1 MNELSKLAI
10 DYFKDKDLKLN
21 EIVTEID
28 NLKIDVVRHFLENS
42 DDDKVY
48 VIKRSGNLEEYNQDK
63 ILRSIKN
70 AADQNGQQLNTSD
83 LEIIMDDVTD
93 NMKEQ
98 GRKVFRTYEIKDFV
112 KKALINEGY
121 SRIYDSFQSYIQI

>member
-10 DYFKDKDLKLN
+10 DYYKDKDLKLN